1 MSIDE
6 LIQSKIVTEKLIV
19 DFDLVEP
26 YSNFWE
32 KERQLEYWI
41 GDIIDSAEELQI
53 SEESLDHIPQLR
65 DLVDLIIKS
74 RDDMFSS
81 DMFYTPD
88 RNPNFTRLNLA
99 MTIGAQMQ
107 YDWDHDLPSRQN
119 YTESMRSYL
128 PEESTLHE
136 KLYENIRL
144 IWADPNFWQ
153 LHHQSDDIGETQ
165 GKIID
170 YLADKYDVHFPFPY
184 VVWQQMVV
192 KPHHRQYFVGW
203 MCMMPRDYFLLGS
216 PYSHQKRISEAD
228 RLKKHPYMD
237 ILETHLK
244 VPRLDLRGY
253 LAAKS
258 LPEDALKDLRD
269 LGNQLA
275 KNAKWCLSTDNKI
288 VLQKAK
294 KVRKR
299 PKILQLALEREKM
312 VGLLRGD
319 PSLEEKSS
327 KLAHAHFGISESG
340 EHKQATEAIRLFK
353 HREYFNSKNKYKG
366 WSI

>member
-6 LIQSKIVTEKLIV
+6 LIQSKIVTDKLIV
-19 DFDLVEP
+19 DFDSVEP

-65 DLVDLIIKS
+65 DLVDLKIKS
-74 RDDMFSS
+74 WDDMFG
-81 DMFYTPD
+81 DPD
-88 RNPNFTRLNLA
+88 SNRNFTRLNLA
-99 MTIGAQMQ
+99 RTIGVQMN
-107 YDWDHDLPSRQN
+107 YDWDDDLPSRQN
-119 YTESMRSYL
+119 
-128 PEESTLHE
+128 EESALHE

-170 YLADKYDVHFPFPY
+170 YLADKYDMHFPFPY

-192 KPHHRQYFVGW
+192 KPHHRQYFVCW

-237 ILETHLK
+237 ILEAHLK

-269 LGNQLA
+269 LGDQLA
-275 KNAKWCLSTDNKI
+275 KNAKWCLRTDNKI

-299 PKILQLALEREKM
+299 PKSIQRALEREKM

-319 PSLEEKSS
+319 PSLAEKPS
-327 KLAHAHFGISESG
+327 KLAHAHFGISDPG
-340 EHKQATEAIRLFK
+340 EHKQANEAIQLFK
-353 HREYFNSKNKYKG
+353 HREYFDSKNKYKG

>member
-6 LIQSKIVTEKLIV
+6 LIQSKIVTDKLIM

-26 YSNFWE
+26 YSNGWE
-32 KERQLEYWI
+32 EARQLEYWI
-41 GDIIDSAEELQI
+41 GRIIDNAEELQI
-53 SEESLDHIPQLR
+53 SEESLDHIPLLR

-88 RNPNFTRLNLA
+88 RKPNFTRLNLA

-107 YDWDHDLPSRQN
+107 YDWGDRLPSRKH

-128 PEESTLHE
+128 PDESTLSE

-144 IWADPNFWQ
+144 IWADPDFWQ
-153 LHHQSDDIGETQ
+153 LHHQSDDIEETID
-165 GKIID
+165 KINE
-170 YLADKYDVHFPFPY
+170 YLADGYGMHFPFPY

-192 KPHHRQYFVGW
+192 KPHHRQYYVCW

-237 ILETHLK
+237 ILETYLK
-244 VPRLDLRGY
+244 VPRLDLGGY

-275 KNAKWCLSTDNKI
+275 ENARLCLSTDNKI
-288 VLQKAK
+288 MLQKAK
-294 KVRKR
+294 LLKR
-299 PKILQLALEREKM
+299 PKKLQLALEREKM

-319 PSLEEKSS
+319 PSLAEKRS

-340 EHKQATEAIRLFK
+340 EHQKAEEAILLFK
-353 HREYFNSKNKYKG
+353 HREYFDSKNKYKG

>member
-1 MSIDE
+1 MTIDE
-6 LIQSKIVTEKLIV
+6 VIQSQIVTDKLIV

-53 SEESLDHIPQLR
+53 SEESLDHAPLLR

-88 RNPNFTRLNLA
+88 RNPQFTRHNLA
-99 MTIGAQMQ
+99 MTIGAQMK
-107 YDWDHDLPSRQN
+107 YDWDDDLPSRQN
-119 YTESMRSYL
+119 
-128 PEESTLHE
+128 EESTLHE

-170 YLADKYDVHFPFPY
+170 YLADKYDMHFPFPY

-228 RLKKHPYMD
+228 RLKNHPYMD
-237 ILETHLK
+237 ILEAHLK

-258 LPEDALKDLRD
+258 LPVEALKDLKD
-269 LGNQLA
+269 IGVQLA
-275 KNAKWCLSTDNKI
+275 NNAKWCLRTGNKI

-294 KVRKR
+294 KVRHR
-299 PKILQLALEREKM
+299 PKSIQRVLEREKM
-312 VGLLRGD
+312 VGLLRDD
-319 PSLEEKSS
+319 PSLAEKRS
-327 KLAHAHFGISESG
+327 KLAHAHFGISNPG
-340 EHKQATEAIRLFK
+340 EHEQADEAIQLFK
-353 HREYFNSKNKYKG
+353 HREYFDSKNKYKG

>member
-6 LIQSKIVTEKLIV
+6 LIQSKIVTDKLIV

-74 RDDMFSS
+74 RDDMFG
-81 DMFYTPD
+81 DPD
-88 RNPNFTRLNLA
+88 SNRNFTRLNLA
-99 MTIGAQMQ
+99 RTIGAQMK
-107 YDWDHDLPSRQN
+107 YDWDDDLPSRQN
-119 YTESMRSYL
+119 
-128 PEESTLHE
+128 EESTLHE

-170 YLADKYDVHFPFPY
+170 YLADKYGMHFPFPY

-228 RLKKHPYMD
+228 RLKKHPYKD
-237 ILETHLK
+237 ILEAHLK
-244 VPRLDLRGY
+244 VPKLDLRGY

-258 LPEDALKDLRD
+258 LPEDALKDLRY

-275 KNAKWCLSTDNKI
+275 KNAKWCLETDNKI
-288 VLQKAK
+288 VLQQAK

-299 PKILQLALEREKM
+299 PKSLQRALKREKM
-312 VGLLRGD
+312 VGLLRGN
-319 PSLEEKSS
+319 PSLAEKTS
-327 KLAHAHFGISESG
+327 KLAHAHFGISEPG
-340 EHKQATEAIRLFK
+340 EHTQATEAILLFK
-353 HREYFNSKNKYKG
+353 HREYFDSKNKYKG